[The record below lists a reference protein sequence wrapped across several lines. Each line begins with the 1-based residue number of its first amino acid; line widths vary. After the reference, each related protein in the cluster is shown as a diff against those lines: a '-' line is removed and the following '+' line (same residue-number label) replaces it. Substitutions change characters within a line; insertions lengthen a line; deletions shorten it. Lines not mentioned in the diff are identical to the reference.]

1 MSNINKIAE
10 LIGQKQGNPLK
21 NVLLDKLNGSV
32 NVGKYLNN
40 NNIPRES
47 VGPIELK
54 TFEDAVNYG
63 KMGLNNYAHDLSN
76 AIDDPSSMKDYLLQ
90 LLSKETDPEKVI
102 SRKRAD
108 AGKAG
113 LSTSALLALLLN
125 ESLDENEEESYN
137 F

>member
-21 NVLLDKLNGSV
+21 DVLLDKLNGSG
-32 NVGKYLNN
+32 NVGKFLNN

-76 AIDDPSSMKDYLLQ
+76 AIEDPSSMKDYLLQ

-113 LSTSALLALLLN
+113 LTTSALLALLLN
-125 ESLDENEEESYN
+125 NSLGEDEEESYN

>member
-1 MSNINKIAE
+1 MSNISKIAE
-10 LIGQKQGNPLK
+10 LISQKQGNPLK
-21 NVLLDKLNGSV
+21 DILLEKLNGSV

-47 VGPIELK
+47 VGPIKLQN
-54 TFEDAVNYG
+54 FEDAVNYG

-76 AIDDPSSMKDYLLQ
+76 AIEDPSSMKDYLLQ
-90 LLSKETDPEKVI
+90 ILSKETDPERII

-113 LSTSALLALLLN
+113 LTTSALLALLLN
-125 ESLDENEEESYN
+125 NTLNEDEEESYN

>member
-1 MSNINKIAE
+1 MSNINRIAE

-21 NVLLDKLNGSV
+21 DVLLDKLNGSV

-47 VGPIELK
+47 VGPIKLQNLD
-54 TFEDAVNYG
+54 DAVNYG

-76 AIDDPSSMKDYLLQ
+76 AIEDPSSMKDYILQ

-102 SRKRAD
+102 TRKRAD

-113 LSTSALLALLLN
+113 LTTSALLALLLN
-125 ESLDENEEESYN
+125 GTLSDDEEETYN

>member
-1 MSNINKIAE
+1 MSNINKIAD
-10 LIGQKQGNPLK
+10 LINQKQGNPLK
-21 NVLLDKLNGSV
+21 DVLLDKLNGSV

-47 VGPIELK
+47 VGPIELQN
-54 TFEDAVNYG
+54 FEDAVNYG
-63 KMGLNNYAHDLSN
+63 KMGLNNYAHDLSK
-76 AIDDPSSMKDYLLQ
+76 AIEDPSSMKDYILQ
-90 LLSKETDPEKVI
+90 LLSKETDPERVI

-113 LSTSALLALLLN
+113 LTTSALLALLLN
-125 ESLDENEEESYN
+125 ESLDEDEEETYN